1 MEKKFFIQEPSRQI
15 PVTHQVDLVV
25 AGGGTAGVACA
36 ICAARLGL
44 SVVLVEQTAQSGGM
58 ITGVTQWL
66 SDFEDKGGFPLEFLT
81 HLENSG
87 FYRKPYY
94 HGFHLITHFDR
105 LLQEAGVI
113 PLYLATVA
121 APIMEGT
128 TVKGVIVESKQGRH
142 AVLARMT
149 VDATGDGDVAARAGA
164 QFEYGRPEDG
174 EIQSI
179 SLSMMMGNC
188 KVDAVSLKEELEPE
202 LRKISPDYSLP
213 YNNGYMRR
221 LPGSESAVLCG
232 LPHACGYNPL
242 DAESLS
248 KCLVEMRRQGE
259 EFLELMQRTPIGKGV
274 EGLGFSPLPGVRES
288 RRIVCDANV
297 VDDDWRDGR
306 MYPDG
311 VIRVRHNIDV
321 HKCREGEPPIIVEL
335 VKPYQIRYGA
345 LLPKGLD
352 NLLVAGRCIG
362 GTHKALAS
370 YRLIAD
376 CLAMGE
382 VAAIAASQAIGTASD
397 LRSISVQNLRGELS
411 RRGYHLE

>member
-1 MEKKFFIQEPSRQI
+1 MEKQLFIQEPARDI

-36 ICAARLGL
+36 ICAARMGL
-44 SVVLVEQTAQSGGM
+44 SVVLIEQTVQPGGM
-58 ITGVTQWL
+58 VTSVTQWL
-66 SDFEDKGGFPLEFLT
+66 SDFADKGGFPLEFLT

-94 HGFHLITHFDR
+94 NGFHLITHFDR

-113 PLYLATVA
+113 PLYMTKVV
-121 APIMEGT
+121 APIMEGAK
-128 TVKGVIVESKQGRH
+128 VKGVIVESKQGRH
-142 AVLARMT
+142 AILARMT

-174 EIQSI
+174 EIQAI
-179 SLSMMMGNC
+179 SLSMLMGNC
-188 KVDAVSLKEELEPE
+188 KLEAVNLKEELEPE

-213 YNNGYMRR
+213 YSNGYMRR

-232 LPHACGYNPL
+232 LPHVCGYNPL

-259 EFLELMQRTPIGKGV
+259 EFLELMKRTPIGKGG
-274 EGLGFSPLPGVRES
+274 EGLWFSSLPGVRES
-288 RRIVCDANV
+288 RRILCDTNV
-297 VDDDWRDGR
+297 TDEDWRDGR
-306 MYPDG
+306 MHSDG
-311 VIRVRHNIDV
+311 VITVRHNIDV

-345 LLPKGLD
+345 LLPRGLD

-382 VAAIAASQAIGTASD
+382 VAAIAASEAIGNDSD
-397 LRSISVQNLRGELS
+397 LRSISVQNLRGELCS
-411 RRGYHLE
+411 RGYNL